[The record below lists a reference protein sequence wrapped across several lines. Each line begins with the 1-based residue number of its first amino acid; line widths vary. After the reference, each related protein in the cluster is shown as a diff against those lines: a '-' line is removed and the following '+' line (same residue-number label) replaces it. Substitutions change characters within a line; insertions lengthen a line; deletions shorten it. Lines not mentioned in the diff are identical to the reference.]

1 MSWLESEE
9 KMLNREIKEKL
20 KEDLSTKKLIWFF
33 AFVAVILGCQ
43 IAQASESIKCP
54 YCECDIELEKPKAR
68 EVVGAGWYC
77 DHCGMFQCH
86 GQKCAYCGCK
96 R

>member
-9 KMLNREIKEKL
+9 KMLNKEIREKL
-20 KEDLSTKKLIWFF
+20 KEDVSTKKLIWFF
-33 AFVAVILGCQ
+33 AFVGIILGCQ
-43 IAQASESIKCP
+43 IAQARESIICP
-54 YCECDIELEKPKAR
+54 CCTYEIELESPKAR
-68 EVVGAGWYC
+68 EIVGAGWSC
-77 DHCGMFQCH
+77 DNCGMFQCH

>member
-9 KMLNREIKEKL
+9 KLLNKEIKEKL
-20 KEDLSTKKLIWFF
+20 KNDFSTEKLIWFF
-33 AFVAVILGCQ
+33 VFVAIIFGCQ
-43 IAQASESIKCP
+43 LVQAEQSITCP
-54 YCECDIELEKPKAR
+54 YCQSDIELEKPKAR
-68 EVVGAGWYC
+68 EVPGAGWYC
-77 DHCGMFQCH
+77 DNCGQFQCH

>member
-1 MSWLESEE
+1 MSWLEKEE
-9 KMLNREIKEKL
+9 KAINLEMKEKT
-20 KEDLSTKKLIWFF
+20 KQDYSTKTMVLFF
-33 AFVAVILGCQ
+33 AFVTLILGCQ
-43 IAQASESIKCP
+43 MLQANCIECP
-54 YCECDIELEKPKAR
+54 YCSSEIELESPKAR

-77 DHCGMFQCH
+77 DNCGMFQCH